1 MLTLE
6 QAKEL
11 LDDPTLSDEEVL
23 EIRDQLYSLAEIIYE
38 QWQADMA
45 KKKKLRLEEKTHSE
59 NLPTSSPEYPPLV
72 SA

>member
-38 QWQADMA
+38 QWQVDMA
-45 KKKKLRLEEKTHSE
+45 KKKKLRLEEKTQLE
-59 NLPTSSPEYPPLV
+59 NLPS
-72 SA
+72 

>member
-6 QAKEL
+6 QARES

-38 QWQADMA
+38 QWQVDMA
-45 KKKKLRLEEKTHSE
+45 KKKKLRLEEKTQSE
-59 NLPTSSPEYPPLV
+59 NLPTSSPEYPR
-72 SA
+72 

>member
-1 MLTLE
+1 MQTLE

-38 QWQADMA
+38 QWQVDMA
-45 KKKKLRLEEKTHSE
+45 KKKKLRLEEKTQLE
-59 NLPTSSPEYPPLV
+59 NLPS
-72 SA
+72 

>member
-45 KKKKLRLEEKTHSE
+45 KKKKLRLEEKTQLE
-59 NLPTSSPEYPPLV
+59 NLPS
-72 SA
+72 

>member
-6 QAKEL
+6 QTRESL
-11 LDDPTLSDEEVL
+11 NDPTLSDEEVL
-23 EIRDQLYSLAEIIYE
+23 EIRDQLYSLAEIIFE
-38 QWQADMA
+38 QWQIDMA
-45 KKKKLRLEEKTHSE
+45 KERKRRLEEKTHSE